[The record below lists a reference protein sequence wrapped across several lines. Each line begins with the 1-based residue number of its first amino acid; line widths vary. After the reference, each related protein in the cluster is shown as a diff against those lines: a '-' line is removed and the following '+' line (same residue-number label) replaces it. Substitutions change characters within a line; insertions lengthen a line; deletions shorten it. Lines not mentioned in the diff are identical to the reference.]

1 MPNTMAVY
9 GIKGDKAYVIDY
21 IAGSKAT
28 YSNYLPIAQ
37 KMIDSFQ
44 IVNAKTTTPTIAT
57 TASSSAT
64 QTNPNN
70 KNATEKTTTL
80 SPPAS
85 PTPTTS
91 NEPPSSGSSHNGIA
105 ELEAARE
112 QLLLAWNYQFSGPI

>member
-28 YSNYLPIAQ
+28 YFNYLPIAQ

-44 IVNAKTTTPTIAT
+44 IINAKTTTPTIAT
-57 TASSSAT
+57 TASSSAI

-70 KNATEKTTTL
+70 KNATAKTTTL
-80 SPPAS
+80 S
-85 PTPTTS
+85 
-91 NEPPSSGSSHNGIA
+91 HVH
-105 ELEAARE
+105 
-112 QLLLAWNYQFSGPI
+112 LLLPQHQTNHLLVVPHTMELLN